1 MLCFKVEVDVKI
13 MVGQNFLRKQNVTKI
28 NGHIIKL
35 QRFIFSMGLKSKN
48 IYIFRCGSVR

>member
-13 MVGQNFLRKQNVTKI
+13 MVSQNFLRKQNVTKI

-35 QRFIFSMGLKSKN
+35 QRFIFSMGLKLRN
-48 IYIFRCGSVR
+48 IYIFRCGSVC